1 MPKSNKKRN
10 SVRVSSKEA
19 KKGKQKKRFTKKI
32 AISIISIIFCIL
44 VGTILGWLNGY
55 SGEYYSN
62 IATRIGLGLVVF
74 ISIMIA
80 INKKIS
86 EGILIFSLLHI
97 LMFICSV
104 GIIFAEVQ
112 EEKNRN
118 KVISEENI
126 YQLLEK
132 EQTGNISISKDNMY
146 RKAVYIMKEDPYFE
160 NGLEKYVGELKN
172 ISDDKMIEL
181 MVEILLENLNNNGN
195 QEKRERSEIYDKHT
209 RIANQRYKVYQF
221 QCDLEKEDGIIE
233 EDLVQDRLSDLES
246 SLKSRE
252 YADQEYR
259 DSENERLMGVGYREL
274 GDEYK
279 RKGDLEKASAAYK
292 ESGKWFMC
300 AIYLAATTQN
310 YEKIYKCQKGF
321 KALNKEIQSIDE
333 TNNTIKH
340 INISL
345 KVYNLFIKEVCK

>member
-19 KKGKQKKRFTKKI
+19 KKEEQKKIFTKKI
-32 AISIISIIFCIL
+32 VISIISIIFCIL
-44 VGTILGWLNGY
+44 AGTILGWINGY
-55 SGEYYSN
+55 SGEYYLN
-62 IATRIGLGLVVF
+62 ITHIGIAF
-74 ISIMIA
+74 IPLIIG

-86 EGILIFSLLHI
+86 ENNLIFILVYILIV
-97 LMFICSV
+97 ICSV
-104 GIIFAEVQ
+104 IIIFANVKAERN
-112 EEKNRN
+112 KN

-132 EQTGNISISKDNMY
+132 EQIGNISISEDNMF

-221 QCDLEKEDGIIE
+221 QCDLEKEDGIME

-279 RKGDLEKASAAYK
+279 REGDLEKASDAYK